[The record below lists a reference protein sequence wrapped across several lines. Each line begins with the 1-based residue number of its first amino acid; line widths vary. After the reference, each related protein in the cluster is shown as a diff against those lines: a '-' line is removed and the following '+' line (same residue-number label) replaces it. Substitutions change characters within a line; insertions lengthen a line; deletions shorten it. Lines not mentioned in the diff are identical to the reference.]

1 MMSSGSAELAKSITR
16 AGSKQTYYTARFM
29 VDKDLVGDFYRA
41 YAYFRWIDDVIDVS
55 SRTDDERLSF
65 ITRQKELIEDLY
77 QKEQVENLTAEE
89 DILKDLIE
97 NDRGEDSG
105 LQSFLCNMF
114 AIIEFDAKRKG
125 RLVSSGELNWY
136 VDTLGT
142 SVTDGLLYFIGNG
155 SNYPNSENRYQAGV
169 AAHITHLLR
178 DMHQD
183 NADGFI
189 NIPREYLEEHNLK
202 PLDMDAQ
209 LYKSWVQ
216 ERVELAR
223 VYFTEGKRYLDQ
235 LSVLRS
241 KIVGHWYSARFEV
254 VLDTIERDGYFL
266 RRDYHERQRVSTWLK
281 IAWLGVSLTF
291 SHFVHQNR
299 KDNLKMTERS
309 GNKTTISKQ

>member
-1 MMSSGSAELAKSITR
+1 
-16 AGSKQTYYTARFM
+16 M
-29 VDKDLVGDFYRA
+29 VDKDLVDDFYRA

-105 LQSFLCNMF
+105 LQSFICNMF
-114 AIIEFDAKRKG
+114 AIIEFDAKRRG
-125 RLVSSGELNWY
+125 RLVSSGELDWY
-136 VDTLGT
+136 VNTLGT

-155 SNYPNSENRYQAGV
+155 SNYPDSENRYQAGV

-209 LYKSWVQ
+209 L
-216 ERVELAR
+216 
-223 VYFTEGKRYLDQ
+223 
-235 LSVLRS
+235 
-241 KIVGHWYSARFEV
+241 
-254 VLDTIERDGYFL
+254 
-266 RRDYHERQRVSTWLK
+266 
-281 IAWLGVSLTF
+281 
-291 SHFVHQNR
+291 
-299 KDNLKMTERS
+299 
-309 GNKTTISKQ
+309 

>member
-1 MMSSGSAELAKSITR
+1 MRSGSAAIAQSITR

-29 VDKDLVGDFYRA
+29 VDKDLVDDFYRA

-55 SRTDDERLSF
+55 SRTDEERLRF

-77 QKEQVENLTAEE
+77 QKQPVENLTAEE
-89 DILKDLIE
+89 VILQDLIN

-105 LQSFLCNMF
+105 LQSFIRNMF
-114 AIIEFDAKRKG
+114 AIIEFDANRKG
-125 RLVSSGELNWY
+125 RLVSSGELDWY
-136 VDTLGT
+136 VNTLGT

-155 SNYPNSENRYQAGV
+155 SNYPDSENRYQAGV

-189 NIPREYLEEHNLK
+189 NIPREYLEDHNLK
-202 PLDMDAQ
+202 PLDMDKN

-223 VYFTEGKRYLDQ
+223 QNFTEGKRYLDQ
-235 LSVLRS
+235 LSVLRC

-254 VLDTIERDGYFL
+254 VLDTIEQDGYVL
-266 RRDYHERQRVSTWLK
+266 RKDYHERQRISTWLK
-281 IAWLGVSLTF
+281 IAWLGVSLTIR
-291 SHFVHQNR
+291 HILNQNQPG
-299 KDNLKMTERS
+299 S
-309 GNKTTISKQ
+309 SKEPGSSEV